1 MKTKLTVFLAMA
13 LVASTSFAQNSSTA
27 KMPQDDGIS
36 SQGIRVSIVKPTL
49 DMKATV
55 KYQGYSFD
63 GTGKPDSALG
73 IAVGYAKLPV
83 QELGFTTNLALME
96 AKSESSV
103 NIARVDGNL
112 GYAFNKY
119 VNLKGGLNVIKFT
132 SGDGLKDLNPGF
144 GYQAS
149 AGFQLNKTVG
159 LDVGYTESNTSGKTP
174 VTSKGQEIGK
184 ANIDVKMSGLEVG
197 LNATF

>member
-1 MKTKLTVFLAMA
+1 MKTKIVTVLAVVLLT
-13 LVASTSFAQNSSTA
+13 STSFAQNTSTA
-27 KMPQDDGIS
+27 KLPVDDGIA
-36 SQGIRVSIVKPTL
+36 SQGIRISIVKPTL

-55 KYQGYSFD
+55 KYQGSSFD

-83 QELGFTTNLALME
+83 QEFGFTTNLALIE
-96 AKSESSV
+96 AKSESSA

-119 VNLKGGLNVIKFT
+119 VNLKGGLNAMKFT
-132 SGDGLKDLNPGF
+132 SGNGVKDLDVGF

-149 AGFQLNKTVG
+149 LGFQLNKNAG
-159 LDVGYTESNTSGKTP
+159 LDIGYSESNISGKTP
-174 VTSKGQEIGK
+174 VTSNGQEIGK